1 MPQLNMIVA
10 YVRSRLNRDEGATAV
25 EYGLL
30 VAMIALIM
38 MVGAKL
44 FGERLDA
51 FFDFMLTKLPIV

>member
-1 MPQLNMIVA
+1 MPKLYILAA
-10 YVRSRLNRDEGATAV
+10 YLRARFSRDEGATAV

-44 FGERLDA
+44 FGQRLDD
-51 FFDFMLTKLPIV
+51 FFDFMITKLPVT